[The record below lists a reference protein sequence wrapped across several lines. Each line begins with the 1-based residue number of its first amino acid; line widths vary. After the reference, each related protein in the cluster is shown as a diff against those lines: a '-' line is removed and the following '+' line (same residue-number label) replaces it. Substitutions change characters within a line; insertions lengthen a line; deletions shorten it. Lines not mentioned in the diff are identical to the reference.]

1 MQAKY
6 AYRSIAQFVRHVT
19 GHPREYLERHPFPEL
34 RIESEEAPKAGRER
48 EEDAKPLNNS
58 ATKQYGEERPPLGID
73 EYNSG
78 SDIELY
84 KENEEIIRKAVRDG
98 QVDKTKEFDRT
109 EHRSSSNFHESE
121 ASNASISPKGEAPQE
136 NVASLQEVR
145 ISYLF
150 QFI

>member
-1 MQAKY
+1 MLS
-6 AYRSIAQFVRHVT
+6 RLH
-19 GHPREYLERHPFPEL
+19 
-34 RIESEEAPKAGRER
+34 
-48 EEDAKPLNNS
+48 
-58 ATKQYGEERPPLGID
+58 
-73 EYNSG
+73 
-78 SDIELY
+78 

-121 ASNASISPKGEAPQE
+121 ASNASISPKGEATQE

-150 QFI
+150 